1 MPPLHGSWGGER
13 VRESEEGER
22 RTARSNTYIHSD
34 TYCSFES
41 YSLLERFLE
50 TISSL
55 LSSRGEILRPSGHL
69 RRTARRSGT
78 WETSSSAHRRTLR
91 RVASHRVTL
100 TIPTMVVENI
110 ANVCRPAT
118 SNEDLILEA
127 SVERQSCRRHRCC
140 RSSRESLREA
150 IFYEYPF
157 QEYAYIRIFIYL
169 IFFVTSLPRRLEN
182 NK

>member
-118 SNEDLILEA
+118 SNEIWY
-127 SVERQSCRRHRCC
+127 SRRQS
-140 RSSRESLREA
+140 SDNLVVVIVA
-150 IFYEYPF
+150 
-157 QEYAYIRIFIYL
+157 AVL
-169 IFFVTSLPRRLEN
+169 LEN
-182 NK
+182 RFVRQFFTNIPFKNMRIYVYLFI

>member
-91 RVASHRVTL
+91 RVASRRIASRWRYRQWLSRISRMFAAPQRATRFDTRGVSRA
-100 TIPTMVVENI
+100 TILSSSSLLPFFSRI
-110 ANVCRPAT
+110 ASWGNFLRI
-118 SNEDLILEA
+118 SL
-127 SVERQSCRRHRCC
+127 
-140 RSSRESLREA
+140 SR
-150 IFYEYPF
+150 ICVYTY
-157 QEYAYIRIFIYL
+157 IYL
-169 IFFVTSLPRRLEN
+169 FNFPRYLVASSPR
-182 NK
+182 K

>member
-1 MPPLHGSWGGER
+1 MRRARGGQRDLIHIFTVIHTVPSR
-13 VRESEEGER
+13 V
-22 RTARSNTYIHSD
+22 T
-34 TYCSFES
+34 
-41 YSLLERFLE
+41 LLERFLE

-118 SNEDLILEA
+118 SNEIWY
-127 SVERQSCRRHRCC
+127 SRRQS
-140 RSSRESLREA
+140 SDNLVVVIVA
-150 IFYEYPF
+150 
-157 QEYAYIRIFIYL
+157 AVL
-169 IFFVTSLPRRLEN
+169 LEN
-182 NK
+182 RFVRQFFTNIPFKNMRIYVYLFI

>member
-1 MPPLHGSWGGER
+1 MYRSPMPPLHGSWGGER

-91 RVASHRVTL
+91 RVASRR
-100 TIPTMVVENI
+100 I
-110 ANVCRPAT
+110 ASRWRYRQWLSRISRMFAAPQRAT
-118 SNEDLILEA
+118 RIWYSR
-127 SVERQSCRRHRCC
+127 RQS
-140 RSSRESLREA
+140 SDNLVVVIVA
-150 IFYEYPF
+150 
-157 QEYAYIRIFIYL
+157 AVL
-169 IFFVTSLPRRLEN
+169 LEN
-182 NK
+182 RFVRQFFTNIPFKNMRIYVYLFI

>member
-110 ANVCRPAT
+110 ANVCRSAT
-118 SNEDLILEA
+118 SNEIWY
-127 SVERQSCRRHRCC
+127 SRRQS
-140 RSSRESLREA
+140 SDNLVVVIVA
-150 IFYEYPF
+150 
-157 QEYAYIRIFIYL
+157 AVL
-169 IFFVTSLPRRLEN
+169 LEN
-182 NK
+182 RFVRQFFTNIPFKNMRIYVYLFI

>member
-34 TYCSFES
+34 TYCSFEG

-118 SNEDLILEA
+118 SNEIWY
-127 SVERQSCRRHRCC
+127 SRRQS
-140 RSSRESLREA
+140 SDNLVVVIVA
-150 IFYEYPF
+150 
-157 QEYAYIRIFIYL
+157 AVL
-169 IFFVTSLPRRLEN
+169 LEN
-182 NK
+182 RFVRQFFTNIPFKNMRIYVYLFI